1 MTGDADRPR
10 SSGAAALATTRP
22 RASAVGAGSQD
33 STRLP
38 PCPADDDASPR
49 SPNRRTRWHSSP
61 RCCGNPPSVNRQH
74 RIAIDSSDSAHARR
88 PPAPPLTPLRSV
100 RLAASS
106 KTRSETHAR
115 LVEQGQAS
123 PPPTKRGVKPR
134 PGSSSWRPARR
145 RTGRVRT
152 PRRHRKPT
160 TAPTFR
166 CRPLG
171 RHLGSGSCRFVTCWV
186 TCWSAASGLVP
197 RGRRRWI
204 WGRTLMRPGVR
215 SFIIVASDDQELNP
229 E

>member
-1 MTGDADRPR
+1 MTGDADLPR
-10 SSGAAALATTRP
+10 SSGVAALATTRP

-33 STRLP
+33 SSRLP

-61 RCCGNPPSVNRQH
+61 RCCGNLPSVNRQH
-74 RIAIDSSDSAHARR
+74 RIAIDSSDSGHARR
-88 PPAPPLTPLRSV
+88 PPAPPLTPLRSM

-171 RHLGSGSCRFVTCWV
+171 GAPRKRLLQVRHVLGDVLVCCVGPCAQGSPSVDLGSHPD
-186 TCWSAASGLVP
+186 AA
-197 RGRRRWI
+197 RRPVLHHR
-204 WGRTLMRPGVR
+204 RVR
-215 SFIIVASDDQELNP
+215 
-229 E
+229 